1 MSISRPRHTI
11 AASLIAATA
20 AVAVA
25 TVGTSP
31 ASAAVSRGEAVAS
44 ASNSSGAKTA
54 PGQPKFGDRG
64 PAVEAV
70 QRALVGNGFTLKGG
84 ITGRFDARTRTT
96 LRNFQ
101 RVVGLS
107 VTGLVDMRT
116 AQVLKLTAPAGKT
129 VTQPAATGTF
139 PLAGKNL
146 PQRGSKGS
154 SVRALQQALATTGL
168 TVRGG
173 VDGHFG
179 FGTTETIKTFQK
191 IKGLEVNGLLDT
203 PTAIALGLIPAEQP
217 QQTTTTTVTPTTS
230 PVAQVS
236 ATQSAAPAL
245 TTDTLP
251 VRGARGQAVLVVQQA
266 LVNAGITLKGG
277 ADGVFGAGTTAAISR
292 FQKSK
297 GYAETGRLDVRTAL
311 ALGLVATPPVQIA
324 VFPMQGPC
332 SYIDTWHAPRG
343 DRKHLGVDIIGREG
357 LLIYAVADGV
367 ITRTYT
373 EGRDKLT
380 GNGVRLTTADGT
392 YFFYGHLQ
400 RLADG
405 IAVGTQVKAGQV
417 LGTNGKTGNTS
428 TPHLHFEVHPQG
440 GAAINPTSIVAAV
453 DACNVTTPR
462 G

>member
-11 AASLIAATA
+11 TASIIAATA

-25 TVGTSP
+25 TIGTSSV
-31 ASAAVSRGEAVAS
+31 SAAVTNGQVVSS

-107 VTGLVDMRT
+107 VTGVVDMRT

-129 VTQPAATGTF
+129 VAQPAAAGTF

-146 PQRGSKGS
+146 PKRGSKGS
-154 SVRALQQALATTGL
+154 SVRALQQALAATGL

-173 VDGHFG
+173 IDGHFG

-203 PTAIALGLIPAEQP
+203 PTAVALGLIPAEQP
-217 QQTTTTTVTPTTS
+217 QQTTTTTTT

-236 ATQSAAPAL
+236 ATQTAAPAL

-251 VRGARGQAVLVVQQA
+251 VRGARGQAVLLVQQA

-277 ADGVFGAGTTAAISR
+277 ADGVFGAGTAAAIAR

-297 GYAETGRLDVRTAL
+297 GYPETGRLDVRTAL
-311 ALGLVATPPVQIA
+311 ALGLVATPQVQISA
-324 VFPMQGPC
+324 FPMQGPC
-332 SYIDTWHAPRG
+332 SYVDTWHAPRG

-367 ITRTYT
+367 ITKTYT

-380 GNGVRLTTADGT
+380 GNGLRLTTADGT

-405 IAVGTQVKAGQV
+405 IGVGTQVKAGQV

-440 GAAINPTSIVAAV
+440 GAAINPTAIVAAV

>member
-11 AASLIAATA
+11 AASIIAATA
-20 AVAVA
+20 AVAVV
-25 TVGTSP
+25 TVGTNP
-31 ASAAVSRGEAVAS
+31 VSAAVSRGDVAAS

-107 VTGLVDMRT
+107 VTGVVDMRT

-129 VTQPAATGTF
+129 VAQPAATGTF
-139 PLAGKNL
+139 PLAGKTL
-146 PQRGSKGS
+146 PARGSKGS
-154 SVRALQQALATTGL
+154 SVRALQQALAATGL

-173 VDGHFG
+173 IDGHFG

-191 IKGLEVNGLLDT
+191 IKGLQVNGLLDT
-203 PTAIALGLIPAEQP
+203 PTAVMLGLIPAEQP
-217 QQTTTTTVTPTTS
+217 QQTTTTTTA

-251 VRGARGQAVLVVQQA
+251 VRGARGQAVLLVQQA
-266 LVNAGITLKGG
+266 LINAGVTMKGG
-277 ADGVFGAGTTAAISR
+277 ADGVFGAGTAAAIAR

-297 GYAETGRLDVRTAL
+297 GQAETGRLDVRTAL

-405 IAVGTQVKAGQV
+405 ITVGTQVKAGQV

-440 GAAINPTSIVAAV
+440 GAAINPTAIVAAV